1 MDTWRIP
8 IGDWSEVAI
17 TWMTDTFASVFDLL
31 KAIFEGAYSAL
42 DAVLNWPPAWVILL
56 AFGLIGL
63 VVRGW
68 RFVLLTWAGL
78 SLIVFMDQWEN
89 AMHTISLV
97 AVASVVATVVA
108 IPVGIAAARSDRV
121 STLVRPVLDFMQ
133 TMPAF
138 VYLIPA
144 VVIFSVGTMPGIMA
158 TIIFAMPP
166 GVRLTEL
173 GIRQVDHE
181 VVEAGH
187 AFGTTPGRI
196 LRQIQLPLA
205 MPSIMA
211 GINQVIMLALSMTVI
226 AGLTGGPGLGR
237 PVLEAISTLN
247 IGLGFEAGLAV
258 VIVAI
263 YLDRVTAALGQ
274 RTSVA
279 SAQRVDA

>member
-1 MDTWRIP
+1 MDSWRIP

-17 TWMTDTFASVFDLL
+17 DWLTDTFGPFFDLL
-31 KAIFEGAYSAL
+31 KTIFEGAYDAL
-42 DAVLNWPPAWVILL
+42 DAVLNWPPAWVVLL

-63 VVRGW
+63 AVRGW
-68 RFVLLTWAGL
+68 RFALLAVLGL

-89 AMHTISLV
+89 GMHTVALV
-97 AVASVVATVVA
+97 AVASVVAAAVA
-108 IPVGIAAARSDRV
+108 IPIGIAAAQSDQV
-121 STLVRPVLDFMQ
+121 SKLVRPVLDFMQ

-144 VVIFSVGTMPGIMA
+144 VVIFSVGTMPGIVA
-158 TIIFAMPP
+158 TIVFAMPP

-173 GIRQVDHE
+173 GIRQVDPE

-247 IGLGFEAGLAV
+247 VGLGFEAGLAV
-258 VIVAI
+258 VILAI
-263 YLDRVTAALGQ
+263 YLDRVTSALGHRSVISLQ
-274 RTSVA
+274 RAET
-279 SAQRVDA
+279 